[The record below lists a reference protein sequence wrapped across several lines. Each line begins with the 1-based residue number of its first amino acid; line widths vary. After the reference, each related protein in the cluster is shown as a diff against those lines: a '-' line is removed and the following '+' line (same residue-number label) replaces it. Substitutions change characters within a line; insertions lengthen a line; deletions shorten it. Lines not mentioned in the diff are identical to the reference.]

1 MPPVKKIE
9 RYRAREAF
17 GATYDGEPI
26 IVHAGEIVRGGH
38 PILKGRENLFEEVES
53 FGRFDVETAEA
64 KPEVTK
70 G

>member
-9 RYRAREAF
+9 RYQAKEAF
-17 GATYDGEPI
+17 GVTLDGEPI
-26 IVHAGEIVRGGH
+26 VVNAGEIVRAGH
-38 PILKGRENLFEEVES
+38 PILKGRENLFEKVES

-70 G
+70 S